1 VFETAVS
8 KLAQKPETL
17 GKAKPLYAFFLDFE
31 SRYGELTQIVK
42 LEARMR
48 DLFPED
54 PTLSSFSRR
63 FISKGF
69 DATAI
74 RPIISPAT
82 QTRSKPL
89 PVPNIEAP
97 TQHQDTPPKAFAPI
111 GNSPKR
117 PLSLDDS
124 DTDGGRPR
132 KIVRGESP
140 LKGAAG
146 RRLDQQKRNRQND
159 TPQYD
164 GPSIPPPSPP
174 SLPRDVLFFLSIL
187 PKAITYHGPRYEPA
201 AMVKLLH
208 ESYISDHVSK
218 LPPRPGTQG
227 PPQHMQSL
235 HHPPPPPRHM
245 AHVQQIQNTQ
255 YMPPM
260 PSMPPGTPQYGQY
273 NGGFSAFPSP
283 SSQAVPHQRGGG
295 SFEPRNGYGE
305 GGLVSSNHESR
316 GLPQYG
322 LSRPSVPP
330 LPALYNPF
338 AGPVW

>member
-1 VFETAVS
+1 M
-8 KLAQKPETL
+8 AQKPETL

-31 SRYGELTQIVK
+31 SRYGELTQITK

-63 FISKGF
+63 FVSKGF

-82 QTRSKPL
+82 QTRSNAL
-89 PVPNIEAP
+89 PVPNVEPP
-97 TQHQDTPPKAFAPI
+97 TQYQDSPSKPLGPI

-117 PLSLDDS
+117 PLPLDDS

-164 GPSIPPPSPP
+164 GPSVPPPSPP

-208 ESYISDHVSK
+208 ESYIPDHASK
-218 LPPRPGTQG
+218 IPPRPGTQG
-227 PPQHMQSL
+227 PPQHMPSFQ
-235 HHPPPPPRHM
+235 HPPPPPRHM
-245 AHVQQIQNTQ
+245 AHVQQMHSTQ

-260 PSMPPGTPQYGQY
+260 PSMPPGPPQYGQY
-273 NGGFSAFPSP
+273 NSGFSAFPSSASP
-283 SSQAVPHQRGGG
+283 PVSHQCGGG
-295 SFEPRNGYGE
+295 SFEPRNCYGQ
-305 GGLVSSNHESR
+305 GDVVSFNHGSR
-316 GLPQYG
+316 GL

-330 LPALYNPF
+330 SPALHNPF
-338 AGPVW
+338 ADPVR

>member
-1 VFETAVS
+1 M
-8 KLAQKPETL
+8 
-17 GKAKPLYAFFLDFE
+17 
-31 SRYGELTQIVK
+31 K
-42 LEARMR
+42 LEARIK

-54 PTLSSFSRR
+54 SILSSFSRR
-63 FISKGF
+63 FVSKGF

-74 RPIISPAT
+74 RLIISPAT

-89 PVPNIEAP
+89 SAPNEP
-97 TQHQDTPPKAFAPI
+97 TIQHQDTPLKPFAPI

-117 PLSLDDS
+117 PLPLDDS

-146 RRLDQQKRNRQND
+146 RRLDQQKRSRQND

-164 GPSIPPPSPP
+164 GPSVPPPSPP

-187 PKAITYHGPRYEPA
+187 PKATTYHGPRYEPA

-208 ESYISDHVSK
+208 ESYVPDHVSK

-227 PPQHMQSL
+227 PPQYMASL
-235 HHPPPPPRHM
+235 QHPPPPPPPPSRHM
-245 AHVQQIQNTQ
+245 AHVQQTHNTQ

-260 PSMPPGTPQYGQY
+260 PSMLPGPPQYGQY
-273 NGGFSAFPSP
+273 NSGYSAFLPL
-283 SSQAVPHQRGGG
+283 SSQAVPHQFRGRI
-295 SFEPRNGYGE
+295 SEPRNGYGQ
-305 GGLVSSNHESR
+305 GCVVSFNHESS
-316 GLPQYG
+316 GLPQHG
-322 LSRPSVPP
+322 LSKPSVPP
-330 LPALYNPF
+330 LPALHNPF
-338 AGPVW
+338 AGPVP